1 MRLVDFKKIN
11 DIEKRYDFMLVFD
24 VTDGNPNGDPDAGN
38 LPRVDPET
46 MHGLVTDVALKR
58 KVRDYVQI
66 TRGMEKG
73 YDIYVKQRGILTRE
87 QKKAYDAL
95 GIENEDEKSAT
106 FIKDAREWM
115 CANYYDTRMFG
126 AVMST
131 KKYNAGQVRG
141 PMQLTFA
148 RSLNPI
154 TPMDIT
160 ITRVALTNADD
171 TAKKGEIVSN
181 DEVEA
186 RHGQMGRKAY
196 VPYGMYVAYGF
207 YSPAFAKQT
216 GVVPKDLE
224 VFWEAVINMWD
235 LDHSAARGR
244 MAARGLYV
252 FEHDSAYG
260 SAPSH
265 ILFDKVDIQMKIDVT
280 APRSYKDYDV
290 AVNQNLPTG
299 VTLHEVLSF

>member
-1 MRLVDFKKIN
+1 MGFEKMN
-11 DIEKRYDFMLVFD
+11 DVEKRYDFMLVFD

-66 TRGMEKG
+66 TLGEEEG

-87 QKKAYDAL
+87 QKKAYEAL
-95 GIENEDEKSAT
+95 GIEREDEKSAT
-106 FIKDAREWM
+106 LIKNAREWM
-115 CANYYDTRMFG
+115 CTHYYDTRMFG

-141 PMQLTFA
+141 PIQLTFA
-148 RSLNPI
+148 RSLDSI

-160 ITRVALTNADD
+160 ITRVALTNAHD
-171 TAKKGEIVSN
+171 TAKMGETIEV

-196 VPYGMYVAYGF
+196 VPYGMYVAYGY

-216 GVVPKDLE
+216 GVTPVDLE
-224 VFWEAVINMWD
+224 VFWEAIVNMWD

-252 FEHDSAYG
+252 FEHNSAYG
-260 SAPSH
+260 NAPSH
-265 ILFDKVDIQMKIDVT
+265 TLFDKVIIQKKEKDIIPRSCNDYEVKID
-280 APRSYKDYDV
+280 RE
-290 AVNQNLPTG
+290 LPNDI
-299 VTLHEVLSF
+299 TLHEILTF